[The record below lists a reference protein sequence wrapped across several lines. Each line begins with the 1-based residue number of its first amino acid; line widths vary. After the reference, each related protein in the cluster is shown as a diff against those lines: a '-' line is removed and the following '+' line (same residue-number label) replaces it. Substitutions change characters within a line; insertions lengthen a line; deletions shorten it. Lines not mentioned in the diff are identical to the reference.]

1 MIPYFTFR
9 RAGPIGIDLGSRS
22 VKMVQFSADRT
33 ALIAAGRW
41 EFPASVEGEAAS
53 PETHAENVAQIVQ
66 RGLSERKFIGRD
78 IVLCL
83 RDGEVMLQNIRVP
96 KSEGAELDRYVA
108 QEAAGRVPFG
118 VDEAEIRYIEA
129 ADVRQGDSVL
139 REVIVFACHRP
150 VLQKSLDFLTKSR
163 LNPLA
168 VDVEPAALVRT
179 YAAQY
184 RRQEDGNE
192 RALVVHVGHQRTA
205 AVIAQADEMLFVK
218 YIDLG
223 GAHLDAAIARHL
235 HMEPKEATS
244 LRRHSGD
251 RRTDLQDPEVM
262 RSVNEATRGVLE
274 RLAGEL
280 SLCVRYHSVTFRG
293 QPLTRMVLGGGEAT
307 QQLADSLGKFLNL
320 KCDLSD
326 PFRGMSSQRDVGRR
340 GLWDVAAGLALR
352 EVK

>member
-1 MIPYFTFR
+1 MIPYFTYR

-22 VKMVQFSADRT
+22 VKMVQFSADRRS
-33 ALIAAGRW
+33 LIAAGRW
-41 EFPASVEGEAAS
+41 EFPPASAESEA
-53 PETHAENVAQIVQ
+53 PELRAQKIAELVQ
-66 RGLSERKFIGRD
+66 RGLSERKFVGRD
-78 IVLCL
+78 VVLCL
-83 RDGEVMLQNIRVP
+83 GEGEVVLQNIRVP

-108 QEAAGRVPFG
+108 QETAGRVPFG

-129 ADVRQGDSVL
+129 ADVRQGDAVM

-150 VLQKSLDFLTKSR
+150 VLQKSLDLVTGSH

-184 RRQEDGNE
+184 RRQDDVNE
-192 RALVVHVGHQRTA
+192 RALVVHIGSKRTA
-205 AVIAQADEMLFVK
+205 AVIAQGEEMLFVK
-218 YIDLG
+218 YIDIG
-223 GAHLDAAIARHL
+223 GSHLDAAIARHL
-235 HMEPKEATS
+235 HMDAKEAS
-244 LRRHSGD
+244 SMRRHSGD

-262 RSVNEATRGVLE
+262 RSVNDATRGVLE

-293 QPLTRMVLGGGEAT
+293 QPLARMVLGGGEAT
-307 QQLADSLGKFLNL
+307 PQLAETLGKSLNL
-320 KCDLSD
+320 KAEMSD
-326 PFRGMSSQRDVGRR
+326 PFRAMSMQRDVGRR